1 MLFFW
6 CYRIVGGRFLFVEV
20 IVWLSVVP
28 ACLEC
33 SQAGVVSC
41 KPSVNFRLLNFQ
53 LSDFRPF
60 GRLRVCFRL
69 LTLSKLLY
77 N

>member
-28 ACLEC
+28 ACLEG

-41 KPSVNFRLLNFQ
+41 KPSVNFRL
-53 LSDFRPF
+53 
-60 GRLRVCFRL
+60 
-69 LTLSKLLY
+69 
-77 N
+77 